1 MTSQIA
7 LLGLPGLYQ
16 NWLQSVLGAPAATI
30 LEGNHNF
37 VTHTLSNTWFKKID
51 FDLSGIP
58 DLTSKYNF
66 VVNTYVTEQNF
77 VWYLYNFLEKTD
89 NVGIFVDNFVEDLF
103 TKSRGTVAFDGLL
116 NYLITSYQLND
127 KHDHQYIF
135 NAAVE
140 NFYLLLIDQVSKF
153 KTQSYYTN
161 PSLINIEYRDFENF
175 KLFDSKINQLPGYDR
190 NHTEASYSQLVNRNT
205 RFLTKQQTFISKLKS
220 GNNEF
225 DILEL
230 AYIGWLLWK
239 LTPERLDWFNEK
251 IRNESIQNHYNE
263 LCSLADLY
271 YNNSI

>member
-1 MTSQIA
+1 MTNQIA

-16 NWLQSVLGAPAATI
+16 NWLQSVLGSPAATI

-37 VTHTLSNTWFKKID
+37 ITHTLSNTRFKKID
-51 FDLSGIP
+51 FDLSGIS

-66 VVNTYVTEQNF
+66 VVNTYVIEQNF

-89 NVGIFVDNFVEDLF
+89 NVGIFVDNFVENLF
-103 TKSRGTVAFDGLL
+103 TKSKGTVAFDGLL
-116 NYLITSYQLND
+116 NYLITSYQLTN

-153 KTQSYYTN
+153 KTQSCYTN
-161 PSLINIEYRDFENF
+161 PSLINIEYRDFEDF
-175 KLFDSKINQLPGYDR
+175 KLLDSKINQLPGYDQ

-205 RFLTKQQTFISKLKS
+205 RFLTKQQTFIAKLKS

-239 LTPERLDWFNEK
+239 LSPERLDWFNEK
-251 IRNESIQNHYNE
+251 IRNKSIQNHYIE